1 MLLYKNLNQGITDV
15 DVKKGI
21 VTGYFSS
28 FDNMDSDGDVIR
40 KGAFAKTIN
49 ENFQR
54 VRHLLDH
61 DATKSVG
68 KILTLQED
76 VKGLYYE
83 SKAGRHTLGRDFLL
97 MVEDGLISEHS
108 IGFVTI
114 KQKKQG
120 HYNEISEVKLYEG
133 SSLQGW
139 GANEMT
145 PITGMKSYENISFMM
160 ENIMR
165 AIKGGKYTDETFAKL
180 ELQFLQLQKELQAL
194 KELSVDT
201 PEPSEDKSCITV
213 TINIEDTEHG
223 EYPMEDEPMAE
234 EEVEPTEEEVAPM
247 EEEVATEEAPAEE
260 PMAEEP
266 MAEEAPAEEPA
277 METPVEGEDLE
288 EDEYELL
295 LNGLI
300 ESYQNG
306 KS

>member
-1 MLLYKNLNQGITDV
+1 MLLYKNLQQGIADV

-40 KGAFAKTIN
+40 KGAFSKTIK

-68 KILTLQED
+68 KIQLLQED
-76 VKGLYYE
+76 AKGLYYE

-97 MVEDGLISEHS
+97 MVEDGLINEHS

-114 KQKKQG
+114 KQKNMG
-120 HYNEISEVKLYEG
+120 GYNEITEVKLYEG

-145 PITGMKSYENISFMM
+145 PITGMKNFETVSVMM
-160 ENIMR
+160 DNIMK
-165 AIKGGKYTDETFAKL
+165 AIKNGKYTDETFAKL
-180 ELQFLQLQKELQAL
+180 ELQFLQLQKELADL
-194 KELSVDT
+194 KEASVES
-201 PEPSEDKSCITV
+201 PEPSEDKSCVTV
-213 TINIEDTEHG
+213 TIEIEDTE
-223 EYPMEDEPMAE
+223 EYEN
-234 EEVEPTEEEVAPM
+234 PM
-247 EEEVATEEAPAEE
+247 EEEMPEMEEEAPASESEPVEE
-260 PMAEEP
+260 PEMEDTIEEP
-266 MAEEAPAEEPA
+266 VM
-277 METPVEGEDLE
+277 E
-288 EDEYELL
+288 EDEYEVL
-295 LNGLI
+295 LNSLI
-300 ESYQNG
+300 QEYTNG

>member
-1 MLLYKNLNQGITDV
+1 MLLYKNLQQGISDV

-40 KGAFAKTIN
+40 KGAFTKTIK

-68 KILTLQED
+68 KIQMLQED
-76 VKGLYYE
+76 SKGLYYE

-97 MVEDGLISEHS
+97 MVEDGLINEHS

-114 KQKKQG
+114 KQKNMG
-120 HYNEISEVKLYEG
+120 GYNEISEVKLYEG

-145 PITGMKSYENISFMM
+145 PITGMKNFETVSVMMDNILK
-160 ENIMR
+160 
-165 AIKGGKYTDETFAKL
+165 AIKNGKYTDETFAKL
-180 ELQFLQLQKELQAL
+180 ELQFLQLQKELSEL
-194 KELSVDT
+194 KEESVET
-201 PEPSEDKSCITV
+201 PEPSEDKSCVTV
-213 TINIEDTEHG
+213 TINIEDTEEE
-223 EYPMEDEPMAE
+223 EYPAE
-234 EEVEPTEEEVAPM
+234 EEMVSTEEEAPEQEEEIV
-247 EEEVATEEAPAEE
+247 EEEVIEESMME
-260 PMAEEP
+260 PDGMAEY
-266 MAEEAPAEEPA
+266 EE
-277 METPVEGEDLE
+277 LLNSLIK
-288 EDEYELL
+288 EYE
-295 LNGLI
+295 
-300 ESYQNG
+300 NG

>member
-1 MLLYKNLNQGITDV
+1 MLLYKNLQQGIADV

-40 KGAFAKTIN
+40 KGAFSKTIK

-68 KILTLQED
+68 KIQLLQED
-76 VKGLYYE
+76 AKGLYYE

-97 MVEDGLISEHS
+97 MVEDGLINEHS

-114 KQKKQG
+114 KQKNMG
-120 HYNEISEVKLYEG
+120 GYNEITEVKLYEG

-145 PITGMKSYENISFMM
+145 PITGMKNFETVSVMM
-160 ENIMR
+160 DNIMK
-165 AIKGGKYTDETFAKL
+165 AIKNGKYTDETFAKL
-180 ELQFLQLQKELQAL
+180 ELQFLQLQKELADL
-194 KELSVDT
+194 KEASVES
-201 PEPSEDKSCITV
+201 PEPSEDKSCVTV
-213 TINIEDTEHG
+213 TIEIEDTEEH
-223 EYPMEDEPMAE
+223 EN
-234 EEVEPTEEEVAPM
+234 PM
-247 EEEVATEEAPAEE
+247 EEEMPETEEEAPASESEPVEE
-260 PMAEEP
+260 PEMEDTIEEP
-266 MAEEAPAEEPA
+266 VM
-277 METPVEGEDLE
+277 E
-288 EDEYELL
+288 EDEYEVL
-295 LNGLI
+295 LNSLI
-300 ESYQNG
+300 QEYTNG

>member
-1 MLLYKNLNQGITDV
+1 MLLYKNLQQGISDV

-40 KGAFAKTIN
+40 KGAFTKTIK

-68 KILTLQED
+68 KIQMLQED
-76 VKGLYYE
+76 SKGLYYE

-97 MVEDGLISEHS
+97 MVEDGLINEHS

-114 KQKKQG
+114 KQKNMG
-120 HYNEISEVKLYEG
+120 GYNEITEVKLYEG

-145 PITGMKSYENISFMM
+145 PITGMKNFETVSVMM
-160 ENIMR
+160 DNIMK
-165 AIKGGKYTDETFAKL
+165 AIKNGKYTDETFAKL
-180 ELQFLQLQKELQAL
+180 ELQFLQLQKELAEL
-194 KELSVDT
+194 KEESVVT
-201 PEPSEDKSCITV
+201 PEPSEDKSTITV
-213 TINIEDTEHG
+213 TIEVEDTEE
-223 EYPMEDEPMAE
+223 EYPMEEEMPEMEEEAPESE
-234 EEVEPTEEEVAPM
+234 EEVEESVEAEDTM
-247 EEEVATEEAPAEE
+247 EEPNEEA
-260 PMAEEP
+260 
-266 MAEEAPAEEPA
+266 
-277 METPVEGEDLE
+277 
-288 EDEYELL
+288 EYEE
-295 LNGLI
+295 LI
-300 ESYQNG
+300 NSLIKEYENG

>member
-1 MLLYKNLNQGITDV
+1 MLLYKNLQQGISDV

-40 KGAFAKTIN
+40 KGAFSKTIK

-68 KILTLQED
+68 KIQMLQED
-76 VKGLYYE
+76 SKGLYYE

-97 MVEDGLISEHS
+97 MVEDGLINEHS

-114 KQKKQG
+114 KQKNMG
-120 HYNEISEVKLYEG
+120 GYNEITEVKLYEG

-145 PITGMKSYENISFMM
+145 PITGMKNFETVSVMM
-160 ENIMR
+160 DNIMK
-165 AIKGGKYTDETFAKL
+165 AIKNGKYTDETFAKL
-180 ELQFLQLQKELQAL
+180 ELQFLQLQKELAEL
-194 KELSVDT
+194 KEESVVT
-201 PEPSEDKSCITV
+201 PEPSEDKSTITV
-213 TINIEDTEHG
+213 TIEVEDTEE
-223 EYPMEDEPMAE
+223 EYPMEEEMPEMEEVAPESE
-234 EEVEPTEEEVAPM
+234 EEVEESVEAEDTM
-247 EEEVATEEAPAEE
+247 EQPDEQE
-260 PMAEEP
+260 
-266 MAEEAPAEEPA
+266 
-277 METPVEGEDLE
+277 
-288 EDEYELL
+288 EYEEL
-295 LNGLI
+295 LNSLI
-300 ESYQNG
+300 NEYQNG

>member
-1 MLLYKNLNQGITDV
+1 MLLYKNLQQGISDV

-40 KGAFAKTIN
+40 KGAFSKTIK

-61 DATKSVG
+61 DATKAVG
-68 KILTLQED
+68 KIQLLQED

-97 MVEDGLISEHS
+97 MVEDGLINEHS

-114 KQKKQG
+114 KQKNMG
-120 HYNEISEVKLYEG
+120 GYNEITEVKLYEG

-145 PITGMKSYENISFMM
+145 PITGMKNFETVSIMM
-160 ENIMR
+160 DNIMK
-165 AIKGGKYTDETFAKL
+165 AIKNGKYTDETFAKL
-180 ELQFLQLQKELQAL
+180 ELQFLQLQKELAEL
-194 KELSVDT
+194 KEASVET
-201 PEPSEDKSCITV
+201 PEPSEDKSTITV
-213 TINIEDTEHG
+213 TIEVEDTEEE
-223 EYPMEDEPMAE
+223 EYPMEE
-234 EEVEPTEEEVAPM
+234 EMPEM
-247 EEEVATEEAPAEE
+247 EEEAPEVEDEVTEEPE
-260 PMAEEP
+260 
-266 MAEEAPAEEPA
+266 
-277 METPVEGEDLE
+277 MEDEVMNPEM
-288 EDEYELL
+288 EDEYEVL
-295 LNGLI
+295 LNSLI
-300 ESYQNG
+300 QEYQNG

>member
-1 MLLYKNLNQGITDV
+1 MLIYKNLNQGISDV

-40 KGAFAKTIN
+40 KGAFTKTIK

-61 DATKSVG
+61 DATKAVG
-68 KILTLQED
+68 KILSLNED
-76 VKGLYYE
+76 NKGLYYE

-97 MVEDGLISEHS
+97 MVEDGLINEHS

-114 KQKKQG
+114 KQKKMG

-145 PITGMKSYENISFMM
+145 PITGMKSYESVSQMMDNILK
-160 ENIMR
+160 
-165 AIKGGKYTDETFAKL
+165 AIKNGKYTDETFAKL
-180 ELQFLQLQKELQAL
+180 ELQLLQLHKELESF
-194 KELSVDT
+194 KELSVET
-201 PEPSEDKSCITV
+201 PEPSEDKSCVTV
-213 TINIEDTEHG
+213 TINIEDTHE
-223 EYPMEDEPMAE
+223 ESYPTEDEAMPEDEVVPSE
-234 EEVEPTEEEVAPM
+234 EMPM
-247 EEEVATEEAPAEE
+247 EEPV
-260 PMAEEP
+260 
-266 MAEEAPAEEPA
+266 
-277 METPVEGEDLE
+277 METPVDAPTE
-288 EDEYELL
+288 EDEYELI
-295 LNGLI
+295 LNSLI

>member
-1 MLLYKNLNQGITDV
+1 MLLYKNLQQGIADV

-40 KGAFAKTIN
+40 KGAFSKTIK

-68 KILTLQED
+68 KIQLLQED
-76 VKGLYYE
+76 AKGLYYE

-97 MVEDGLISEHS
+97 MVEDGLINEHS

-114 KQKKQG
+114 KQKNMG
-120 HYNEISEVKLYEG
+120 GYNEITEVKLYEG

-145 PITGMKSYENISFMM
+145 PITGMKNFETVSVMM
-160 ENIMR
+160 DNIMK
-165 AIKGGKYTDETFAKL
+165 AIKNGKYTDETFAKL
-180 ELQFLQLQKELQAL
+180 ELQFLQLQKELADL
-194 KELSVDT
+194 KEASVES
-201 PEPSEDKSCITV
+201 PEPSEDKSCVTV
-213 TINIEDTEHG
+213 TIEIEDTE
-223 EYPMEDEPMAE
+223 EYEN
-234 EEVEPTEEEVAPM
+234 PM
-247 EEEVATEEAPAEE
+247 EEEMPETEEEAPEVEEEIVEE
-260 PMAEEP
+260 PEMEEDMVNP
-266 MAEEAPAEEPA
+266 EM
-277 METPVEGEDLE
+277 
-288 EDEYELL
+288 EDEYEVL
-295 LNGLI
+295 LNSLI
-300 ESYQNG
+300 QEYTNG

>member
-1 MLLYKNLNQGITDV
+1 MLLYKNLQQGISDV

-40 KGAFAKTIN
+40 KGAFTKTIN

-68 KILTLQED
+68 KIQMLQED
-76 VKGLYYE
+76 SKGLYYE

-97 MVEDGLISEHS
+97 MVEDGLINEHS

-114 KQKKQG
+114 KQKNMG
-120 HYNEISEVKLYEG
+120 GYNEITEVKLYEG

-145 PITGMKSYENISFMM
+145 PITGMKNFETVSVMM
-160 ENIMR
+160 DNIMK
-165 AIKGGKYTDETFAKL
+165 AIKNGKYTDETFAKL
-180 ELQFLQLQKELQAL
+180 ELQFLQLQKELAEL
-194 KELSVDT
+194 KEESVVT
-201 PEPSEDKSCITV
+201 PEPSEDKSTITV
-213 TINIEDTEHG
+213 TIEVEDTEE
-223 EYPMEDEPMAE
+223 EYPMEEEMPMMEEEAPESEEEIVEE
-234 EEVEPTEEEVAPM
+234 EEVEAEDTMVEPNEM
-247 EEEVATEEAPAEE
+247 EEYEE
-260 PMAEEP
+260 
-266 MAEEAPAEEPA
+266 
-277 METPVEGEDLE
+277 
-288 EDEYELL
+288 
-295 LNGLI
+295 LI
-300 ESYQNG
+300 NSLINEYQNG